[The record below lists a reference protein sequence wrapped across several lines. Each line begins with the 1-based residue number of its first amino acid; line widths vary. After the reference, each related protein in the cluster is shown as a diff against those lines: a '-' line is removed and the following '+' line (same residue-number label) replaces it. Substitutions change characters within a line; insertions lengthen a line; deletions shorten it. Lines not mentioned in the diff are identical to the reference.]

1 MQALIEGRYLLLTGT
16 LKTIQIFALAA
27 VLAAF
32 VAFTLGILRVSL
44 FPVTRALAGCVVE
57 FLRGISTVVVLFW
70 LYFALPFLGISLSA
84 EAAAVLGLGL
94 VHGAYSSE
102 VVRGAL
108 NSVAREQ
115 WEAATALSFSRLHAL
130 WRLILPQ
137 AILVMLP
144 PFGNSLILLLK
155 GTSIAS
161 IIAVHELTFQGSLVV
176 TRSLAVTEVFS
187 CVLLIYYVLSIA
199 AVKGVRQLERKLGY
213 WRPAI

>member
-1 MQALIEGRYLLLTGT
+1 MQALIEARYLLLVGT
-16 LKTIQIFALAA
+16 WKTIQIFAMAAILAA
-27 VLAAF
+27 I
-32 VAFTLGILRVSL
+32 VAFTLGVLRTSHNRLLRTSVG
-44 FPVTRALAGCVVE
+44 AVVE

-70 LYFALPFLGISLSA
+70 LYFALPFLGVSLSA

-102 VVRGAL
+102 VVRGAI

-115 WEAATALSFSRLHAL
+115 WEAATALSFSRMEAL
-130 WRLILPQ
+130 RRLILPQ
-137 AILVMLP
+137 ALLVMLP

-176 TRSLAVTEVFS
+176 TRSLAVTEVFTS
-187 CVLLIYYVLSIA
+187 VLLIYYALSIMTVK
-199 AVKGVRQLERKLGY
+199 AVRLLERKLGY
-213 WRPAI
+213 WRLTG